1 VGVSNI
7 KVSAY
12 SCVTEIVNVEL
23 LVFSSLADEV
33 ADLSARMVEVW
44 RLALQEV
51 DVDGGAFDS
60 GGGAVGTSSEG
71 GYGGAQIVL
80 NLEPVPLSLII
91 GTD

>member
-1 VGVSNI
+1 MSNI

-23 LVFSSLADEV
+23 LVFSKLTDEV
-33 ADLSARMVEVW
+33 ADLSARMVEMW

-51 DVDGGAFDS
+51 DVDGGAFDG

-71 GYGGAQIVL
+71 GYSGAHIVL
-80 NLEPVPLSLII
+80 EVRTGAFVAHHLN
-91 GTD
+91 